1 MNDRYLYRA
10 KRTDN
15 GEWVEGNLVWSDDA
29 DDDYKAIIIPTTDS
43 NMFTRGGARGD
54 LGFENWCRVDPSTI
68 CQCTGLKDKN
78 GKLIWENDIL
88 SISKKMDSIGN
99 YHFPPVKYPVN
110 VFVRW
115 DLCAWLW
122 ETISKNKK
130 DKYYISF
137 PDAWCHYEAE
147 VVGNIFDNP
156 ELMNE

>member
-88 SISKKMDSIGN
+88 VGYLDDMYPENATYAQVIWDKNGLYTKEKDSDDISLMDE
-99 YHFPPVKYPVN
+99 FDEKY
-110 VFVRW
+110 F
-115 DLCAWLW
+115 
-122 ETISKNKK
+122 
-130 DKYYISF
+130 
-137 PDAWCHYEAE
+137 E
-147 VVGNIFDNP
+147 VCGNIFDNP
-156 ELMNE
+156 ELLEV

>member
-1 MNDRYLYRA
+1 MREILFKA
-10 KRTDN
+10 KRIDN
-15 GEWVEGNLVWSDDA
+15 GEWAEGYIVETRHNTYHDGYRIIDKDGINYDEL
-29 DDDYKAIIIPTTDS
+29 DYY
-43 NMFTRGGARGD
+43 
-54 LGFENWCRVDPSTI
+54 EPSFISYVIDKTTI

-88 SISKKMDSIGN
+88 SLSKKMDSIGN
-99 YHFPPVKYPVN
+99 YHFPPVKYPVK
-110 VFVRW
+110 VFERW
-115 DLCAWLW
+115 ALCAWLW